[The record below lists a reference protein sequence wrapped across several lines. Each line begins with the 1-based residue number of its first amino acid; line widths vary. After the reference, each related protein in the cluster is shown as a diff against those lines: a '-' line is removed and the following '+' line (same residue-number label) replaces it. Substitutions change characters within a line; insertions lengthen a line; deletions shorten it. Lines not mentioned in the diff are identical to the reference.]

1 MQIVVSSPGD
11 KPKGAEKVLFD
22 DYVKRIDRNFKFEID
37 TGNSD
42 GKLKK
47 SDFVVVLDEK
57 GQRFDNLTFAGKLN
71 NVMSSGG
78 ADRVVFV
85 IGDAYGV
92 SDELRKRAD
101 LVWSFSDQVF
111 PHKLFRVMLVEQI
124 YRSLEIIKGS
134 PYHHL

>member
-1 MQIVVSSPGD
+1 MQLIVLSPGD
-11 KPKGAEKVLFD
+11 KPKGAEKALID
-22 DYVKRIDRNFKFEID
+22 DYVKRIDRNLKFEID
-37 TGNSD
+37 TRKIE
-42 GKLKK
+42 GKLKN
-47 SDFVVVLDEK
+47 SDYVVVLDEK
-57 GQRFDNLTFAGKLN
+57 GQRFDNLTFAGRLN
-71 NVMSSGG
+71 NVISSGS

-92 SDELRKRAD
+92 SDELRNRAD
-101 LVWSFSDQVF
+101 LIWSFSDQVF

>member
-1 MQIVVSSPGD
+1 MQIVVFSPGD
-11 KPKGAEKVLFD
+11 KPKGAEKTLLD
-22 DYVKRIDRNFKFEID
+22 EYIKRIDRSLKFEVD
-37 TGNSD
+37 TGKAD
-42 GKLKK
+42 GKIKN
-47 SDFVVVLDEK
+47 SDFVIVLDEK

-71 NVMSSGG
+71 NVISSSG
-78 ADRVVFV
+78 ADRAVFV

-134 PYHHL
+134 PYHHI